1 MFETYHRMK
10 NTVDVSF
17 DDFFTDSPVH
27 VTKGEP
33 KPRRTLSMVA
43 KNLGVFM
50 LVAALCGTLTS
61 VWPILALSQGV
72 QAAEPIA
79 EYWKSL
85 PENLEDIEIGQKNTL
100 LDINGTPYAEV
111 WSENRTTLT
120 SLDQVSDY
128 AKKGLISTEDK
139 DFYKHK
145 GFSLKGTARAAMSSS
160 GGGSGITQQL
170 VKNLQFFN
178 LAGRDKKD
186 QAVEATIGRK
196 VRELKLALG
205 YEKKHTKNEILL
217 TYFNTVAFGG
227 PNTYSI
233 ETAAQYY
240 FGKPAKDLDLAE
252 SAVLVGSVQNPSRFN
267 LDNTEDSKT
276 DYKARQKDVLDRMVT
291 EGYITQADADK
302 AYGEELNLVY
312 KSTSNGNC
320 TSSRYPYYCEY
331 VMGYLSKSP
340 KLGETQEERDAIL
353 RKGGLQIHTYL
364 DPNAMGIV
372 DAQLKQDYGTDN
384 HLAAPTAVV
393 QPGTGGVLAMG
404 SNRDYGTGP
413 GQTTVN
419 LPLHATGTGSVYKMI
434 TLAAALHEGY
444 TESDLAFSSRCPL
457 VDSRYDAPD
466 GGITNSDS
474 CSLQGGYMDYRTAT
488 ALSSNTWFS
497 ELEIKVGVE
506 KVKEFSASVGL
517 SAPDNITSRSLAY
530 TLGVTENSEVAMAA
544 AFATFSNGGIYCPP
558 SPVSTF
564 SYADGT
570 SPVVPDTYDPKTD
583 SCRRV
588 LSEKDSGVVLK
599 AMRANVS
606 GEIPNA
612 FGNKFNTSGYTT
624 VAKSGTNQLYN
635 STWAVLSGNFSVFSN
650 IYDPVDF
657 TEGMDP
663 TTYRG
668 SQYRWWDH
676 VIGYTG
682 RDIMTSLLNTEGYKP
697 LKFDSSDDT
706 MTEVPVES
714 RDFVTIPSVIGM
726 EPAQAM
732 ATLNSL
738 GFPAHLSKEKKPAPD
753 GYQSGVIVEQNLTPG
768 TQLPVGSKKEI
779 IIYQSK

>member
-1 MFETYHRMK
+1 
-10 NTVDVSF
+10 
-17 DDFFTDSPVH
+17 
-27 VTKGEP
+27 
-33 KPRRTLSMVA
+33 
-43 KNLGVFM
+43 
-50 LVAALCGTLTS
+50 
-61 VWPILALSQGV
+61 
-72 QAAEPIA
+72 
-79 EYWKSL
+79 
-85 PENLEDIEIGQKNTL
+85 
-100 LDINGTPYAEV
+100 
-111 WSENRTTLT
+111 
-120 SLDQVSDY
+120 
-128 AKKGLISTEDK
+128 
-139 DFYKHK
+139 
-145 GFSLKGTARAAMSSS
+145 
-160 GGGSGITQQL
+160 
-170 VKNLQFFN
+170 
-178 LAGRDKKD
+178 
-186 QAVEATIGRK
+186 
-196 VRELKLALG
+196 
-205 YEKKHTKNEILL
+205 
-217 TYFNTVAFGG
+217 
-227 PNTYSI
+227 
-233 ETAAQYY
+233 
-240 FGKPAKDLDLAE
+240 
-252 SAVLVGSVQNPSRFN
+252 
-267 LDNTEDSKT
+267 
-276 DYKARQKDVLDRMVT
+276 
-291 EGYITQADADK
+291 
-302 AYGEELNLVY
+302 
-312 KSTSNGNC
+312 
-320 TSSRYPYYCEY
+320 
-331 VMGYLSKSP
+331 
-340 KLGETQEERDAIL
+340 
-353 RKGGLQIHTYL
+353 
-364 DPNAMGIV
+364 
-372 DAQLKQDYGTDN
+372 
-384 HLAAPTAVV
+384 
-393 QPGTGGVLAMG
+393 
-404 SNRDYGTGP
+404 
-413 GQTTVN
+413 
-419 LPLHATGTGSVYKMI
+419 
-434 TLAAALHEGY
+434 
-444 TESDLAFSSRCPL
+444 
-457 VDSRYDAPD
+457 
-466 GGITNSDS
+466 
-474 CSLQGGYMDYRTAT
+474 MDYRTAT

-606 GEIPNA
+606 GEISNA